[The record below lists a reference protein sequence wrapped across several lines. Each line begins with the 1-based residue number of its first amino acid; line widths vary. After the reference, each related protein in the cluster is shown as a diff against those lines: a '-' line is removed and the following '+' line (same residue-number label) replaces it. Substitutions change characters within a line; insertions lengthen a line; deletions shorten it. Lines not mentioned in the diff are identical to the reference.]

1 MSGSR
6 TFLKGSIASQAA
18 WHKTDPWRKRQGYS
32 HIVSREIL
40 CRPSH
45 KPYHNF
51 RWEDHVLR
59 ERLRKTYDR
68 RHLPLSNGTITPPPW
83 WSSSCVI
90 PPSWSGTESHN
101 SSNTTA
107 RPTPDRNPSPVHKN
121 VLEWDSDE
129 EEWIASTK
137 GTEMPL
143 AAPAA
148 PTRPQKKKNKKRD
161 RDTSTERPVV
171 KQRRSDHARA
181 KPRRSPRKKK

>member
-6 TFLKGSIASQAA
+6 TFLKGSIASQAV
-18 WHKTDPWRKRQGYS
+18 WHKTDRWRKRQGYS

-40 CRPSH
+40 RRPSH

-129 EEWIASTK
+129 EQWIASTK

-148 PTRPQKKKNKKRD
+148 PTEKKKNRKKRD

>member
-6 TFLKGSIASQAA
+6 TFLKGSITSQAL
-18 WHKTDPWRKRQGYS
+18 WHKTDAWRKRQWYL

-51 RWEDHVLR
+51 RWEDHVVR

-68 RHLPLSNGTITPPPW
+68 RHLPLSNGTMQPPSW
-83 WSSSCVI
+83 WSSLCVI
-90 PPSWSGTESHN
+90 PPSWSGIPVRHN

-107 RPTPDRNPSPVHKN
+107 RQTPDRNPSSVHKN

-129 EEWIASTK
+129 EQWIASTK
-137 GTEMPL
+137 GTDIPL
-143 AAPAA
+143 PAPAA
-148 PTRPQKKKNKKRD
+148 PTEKKKRD
-161 RDTSTERPVV
+161 RNTAV
-171 KQRRSDHARA
+171 KQRRSDHPRSK